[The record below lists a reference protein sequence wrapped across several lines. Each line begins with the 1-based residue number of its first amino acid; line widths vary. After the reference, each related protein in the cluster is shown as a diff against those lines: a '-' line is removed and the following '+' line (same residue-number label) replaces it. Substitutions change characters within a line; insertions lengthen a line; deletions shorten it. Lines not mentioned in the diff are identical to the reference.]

1 MLTRRQFSKSVLAGG
16 TALLASEKLGPGG
29 EMSAMPA
36 ESSRRDY
43 DLLVKGGTVIDPSQR
58 LHAPMDVAVKGG
70 KIAEV
75 SPSIDEARAE
85 DVVSAKGKIVTPGF
99 IDIHVHCYDGYSA
112 AGINAD
118 HYCLGRGVTTVV
130 DAGSTGYMAIGRFVR
145 DVVHNSFTRVH
156 PLVHIGAVGA
166 GVGLP
171 RFMDNLQWEDA
182 QKTAQAAEYYKPAV
196 VGIKV
201 HLNQHNSSRPKDNEV
216 EFVKRGL
223 EAAEACH
230 LPLMVHIN
238 ETYYPLP
245 VTLKML
251 RKGDIFTHCFN
262 GYPQDSPLD
271 ANGKILPEVREARE
285 RGVIFDI
292 AEGPEHRHFN
302 FDVAE
307 KCLQQDFLPDT
318 ISSDM
323 SADHYKVGDLPI
335 AMSHLMAIGM
345 RLDQVIERV
354 TIRPTQVFDFGAQI
368 GTLRP
373 GSEADIGIFEVQEGT
388 FEFEAGRTKRVGRQ
402 KLVNKMAVRRGQLF
416 VNQL

>member
-1 MLTRRQFSKSVLAGG
+1 LTQVSTCML
-16 TALLASEKLGPGG
+16 PW
-29 EMSAMPA
+29 
-36 ESSRRDY
+36 
-43 DLLVKGGTVIDPSQR
+43 
-58 LHAPMDVAVKGG
+58 DVAVKDG
-70 KIAEV
+70 KIVEV
-75 SPSIDEARAE
+75 SPAIDEARSRE
-85 DVVSAKGKIVTPGF
+85 VVPAKDKLVTPGF
-99 IDIHVHCYDGYSA
+99 IDIHVHCYDGYSD
-112 AGINAD
+112 AGVNAD

-145 DVVHNSFTRVH
+145 DVVSSSATRVH

-171 RFMDNLQWEDA
+171 LFMDNLDWEDA
-182 QKTAQAAEYYKPAV
+182 RLTAQAAEYYKPAV

-201 HLNQHNSSRPKDNEV
+201 HLNQHNSSRPKDTEV

-262 GYPQDSPLD
+262 GYPQGSPLD
-271 ANGKILPEVREARE
+271 ANGRILPEVREARE

-323 SADHYKVGDLPI
+323 STAHYKVGDLTT
-335 AMSHLMAIGM
+335 AVSHLLAIGM
-345 RLDQVIERV
+345 DLDSAVERV
-354 TIRPTQVFDFGAQI
+354 TIKPAQVFDFGAQI

-373 GSEADIGIFEVQEGT
+373 GSEADIGIFELQEGT
-388 FEFEAGRTKRVGRQ
+388 FQFAAGGNRRVGRQ
-402 KLVNKMAVRRGQLF
+402 KLVNKAVVRRGQLF
-416 VNQL
+416 INQL